1 MRLQD
6 KIALVTGSSRGI
18 GRAIA
23 LDFASEGAI
32 VVVNYSKSED
42 EAKEVVQTIEAQ
54 GSKALLCKADISDRK
69 AVEQIIK
76 AILDKFGR
84 IDVCVNN
91 AGVIFRGA
99 LGYKG
104 DDPKVW
110 QTTLNTNLKG
120 TFYVIN
126 TIKEQMLQQQ
136 SGSIINISSIAGLSG
151 GLSYGASK
159 AGIIALTMAFARDLA
174 PYVRVN
180 CIAPG
185 LIATKMNIHLQQE
198 GLRNHI
204 IQRIPL
210 KRLGRPEEVAKV
222 ATFLA
227 SEDAS
232 FITGQTI
239 VVDGGLLNNFP

>member
-1 MRLQD
+1 
-6 KIALVTGSSRGI
+6 
-18 GRAIA
+18 
-23 LDFASEGAI
+23 
-32 VVVNYSKSED
+32 
-42 EAKEVVQTIEAQ
+42 
-54 GSKALLCKADISDRK
+54 
-69 AVEQIIK
+69 
-76 AILDKFGR
+76 
-84 IDVCVNN
+84 
-91 AGVIFRGA
+91 
-99 LGYKG
+99 
-104 DDPKVW
+104 
-110 QTTLNTNLKG
+110 
-120 TFYVIN
+120 
-126 TIKEQMLQQQ
+126 
-136 SGSIINISSIAGLSG
+136 
-151 GLSYGASK
+151 
-159 AGIIALTMAFARDLA
+159 MAFARDLA
-174 PYVRVN
+174 PHVRVN